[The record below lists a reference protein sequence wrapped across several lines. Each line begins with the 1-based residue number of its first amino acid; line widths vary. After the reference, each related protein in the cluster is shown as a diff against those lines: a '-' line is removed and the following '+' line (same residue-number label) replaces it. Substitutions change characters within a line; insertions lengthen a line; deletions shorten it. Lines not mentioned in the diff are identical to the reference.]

1 VFGPGSTIRVIGHRG
16 AAAVAPENTLPGFR
30 HAREV
35 GAHGVE
41 LDLQCSRDGRLV
53 VIHDP
58 TVDRTTDGTGRVE
71 ELDLEALQELDAG
84 HAFSPDHGRSHPY
97 RGQGVRIPTLDEVL
111 EAVGDLAV
119 VAEVKSRRAGEAM
132 GRWLR
137 SGGEERRERI
147 LVGGFEREFVDPAR
161 RHARW
166 SCAYQTELLPYVL
179 LGKIGLGRRFAPG
192 ADAAMVPERHRS
204 IRVVSR
210 GFVRRC
216 HRDGLGVFVWTVN
229 RTEDARRLFDW
240 NVDGIVSDAPGRILR
255 VLHERRAAGDLA
267 EGEPPAPSGTTAADA
282 EATDPGR

>member
-1 VFGPGSTIRVIGHRG
+1 M
-16 AAAVAPENTLPGFR
+16 
-30 HAREV
+30 
-35 GAHGVE
+35 E
-41 LDLQCSRDGRLV
+41 LDLRCTRDDRLV
-53 VIHDP
+53 AIHDP

-71 ELDLEALQELDAG
+71 ELALDALRELDAG

-97 RGQGVRIPTLDEVL
+97 RGRGVRIPTLEEVL
-111 EAVGDLAV
+111 EAAADLAV
-119 VAEVKSRRAGEAM
+119 VAEVKSRRAGEAL

-137 SGGEERRERI
+137 SAHEERRERI
-147 LVGGFEREFVDPAR
+147 LVGGFDREMVDPAR

-192 ADAAMVPERHRS
+192 ADAAMVPEKHRA

-240 NVDGIVSDAPGRILR
+240 DVDGIVSDAPGRILR
-255 VLHERRAAGDLA
+255 VLHERRAEGDLA
-267 EGEPPAPSGTTAADA
+267 EGEAGAPSGCRSSTA
-282 EATDPGR
+282 EAMEAVDHEERGEPDR